1 MAVAYFGDD
10 YRQRNTA
17 ADAGAAVA
25 AGIPLLLVCPPD
37 LVHALKRL
45 DAIATFT
52 VETLEHAAQAI
63 AYVFE

>member
-1 MAVAYFGDD
+1 MAVAYFGDK
-10 YRQRNTA
+10 YRQLNTA

-25 AGIPLLLVCPPD
+25 AGIPLLLVCSPD
-37 LVHALKRL
+37 LVRALKRL
-45 DAIATFT
+45 DATATFT